1 MLWLCSLHPCRPNP
15 ALALALTFESPV
27 TWTTKSRREERLVL
41 LALYLDAEINGEM
54 NGESNGE
61 TAAAASYPQPSSY
74 P

>member
-1 MLWLCSLHPCRPNP
+1 M
-15 ALALALTFESPV
+15 
-27 TWTTKSRREERLVL
+27 L

>member
-1 MLWLCSLHPCRPNP
+1 M
-15 ALALALTFESPV
+15 
-27 TWTTKSRREERLVL
+27 L
-41 LALYLDAEINGEM
+41 LALYLDAEIADEIAGEM